1 MLAIAPVILSTNQLL
16 LRPLELSDEAALIE
30 ASRDGALWEKTTTT
44 VPRPDEM
51 RCYIEKAR
59 SQVAA
64 GTALPFTIVVR
75 DRDRVAGTTRY
86 MNIDPVNHRLEIGT
100 TWIAKSWQRSFV
112 NTHAK
117 FLLLRH
123 AFETLGCIAVEL
135 RTHSLNHQ
143 SRQAIERLG
152 AKQDGLLRR
161 HMIMPDGHIRDTVV
175 YSIIREEWS
184 AIKAE
189 LSQRLGAG
197 ALATA

>member
-1 MLAIAPVILSTNQLL
+1 MLEITPVTLSTNRLL
-16 LRPLELSDEAALIE
+16 LRPLKRSDETALISA
-30 ASRDGALWEKTTTT
+30 ASDGFLWEKRTTT
-44 VPRPDEM
+44 VPRPEEM
-51 RCYIEKAR
+51 RAYIENAL
-59 SQVAA
+59 SQAAA
-64 GTALPFTIVVR
+64 GTALPFTTVVR
-75 DRDRVAGTTRY
+75 DGDLVVGSTRY
-86 MNIDPVNHRLEIGT
+86 MNIDLVNHRVEIGT
-100 TWIAKSWQRSFV
+100 TWIAQSWQRSFV

-175 YSIIREEWS
+175 YSIIREEWPLV
-184 AIKAE
+184 KEE
-189 LSQRLGAG
+189 LARRLGADS
-197 ALATA
+197 LAIA

>member
-1 MLAIAPVILSTNQLL
+1 MLEITPVTLSTNRLL
-16 LRPLELSDEAALIE
+16 LRPLKRSDETALISA
-30 ASRDGALWEKTTTT
+30 ASDGSLWEKRTTT
-44 VPRPDEM
+44 VPRPEEM
-51 RCYIEKAR
+51 RAYIEKAL
-59 SQVAA
+59 SQAAA
-64 GTALPFTIVVR
+64 GTALPFTTVVR
-75 DRDRVAGTTRY
+75 DGDLVVGSTRY
-86 MNIDPVNHRLEIGT
+86 MNIDLVNHRVEIGT
-100 TWIAKSWQRSFV
+100 TWIAQSWQRSFV

-175 YSIIREEWS
+175 YSIIREEWPLV
-184 AIKAE
+184 KEE
-189 LSQRLGAG
+189 LARRLGADS
-197 ALATA
+197 LAIA

>member
-1 MLAIAPVILSTNQLL
+1 MLEITPVTLSTNRLL
-16 LRPLELSDEAALIE
+16 LRPLERSDETALISA
-30 ASRDGALWEKTTTT
+30 ASDGSLWEKRTTT
-44 VPRPDEM
+44 VPRPEEM
-51 RCYIEKAR
+51 RAYIEKAL
-59 SQVAA
+59 SQAAA
-64 GTALPFTIVVR
+64 GTALPFTTVVR
-75 DRDRVAGTTRY
+75 DGDLVVGSTRY
-86 MNIDPVNHRLEIGT
+86 MNIDLVNHRVEIGT
-100 TWIAKSWQRSFV
+100 TWIAQSWQRSFV

-175 YSIIREEWS
+175 YSIIREEWPLV
-184 AIKAE
+184 KEE
-189 LSQRLGAG
+189 LARRLGADS
-197 ALATA
+197 LAIA

>member
-1 MLAIAPVILSTNQLL
+1 MLEITPVTLSTNRLL
-16 LRPLELSDEAALIE
+16 LRPLERSDETALISA
-30 ASRDGALWEKTTTT
+30 ASDGFLWEKRTTT
-44 VPRPDEM
+44 VPRPEEM
-51 RCYIEKAR
+51 RAYIEKAL
-59 SQVAA
+59 SQAAA
-64 GTALPFTIVVR
+64 GTALPFTTVVR
-75 DRDRVAGTTRY
+75 DGDLVVGSTRY
-86 MNIDPVNHRLEIGT
+86 MNIDLVNHRVEIGT
-100 TWIAKSWQRSFV
+100 TWIAQSWQRSFV

-175 YSIIREEWS
+175 YSIIREEWPLV
-184 AIKAE
+184 KEE
-189 LSQRLGAG
+189 LARRLGADS
-197 ALATA
+197 LAIA